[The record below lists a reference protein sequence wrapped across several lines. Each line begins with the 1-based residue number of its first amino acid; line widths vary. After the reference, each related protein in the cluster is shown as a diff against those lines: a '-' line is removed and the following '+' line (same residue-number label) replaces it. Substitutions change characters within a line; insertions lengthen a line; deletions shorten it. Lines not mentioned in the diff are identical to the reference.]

1 MSGAKINNSFS
12 LLYLLASG
20 QVSESA
26 QRPYIR
32 LIIVYNRLTRE
43 PFDRHLRYLPALHGS
58 CFNDLPP
65 QARDRHDPVLAV
77 TLLLPIIADQTHKIS
92 HPVLQSRPGRSRTV
106 F

>member
-1 MSGAKINNSFS
+1 MYKFRQSGDFFKDRPDDPEGKTS
-12 LLYLLASG
+12 YLFETENDA
-20 QVSESA
+20 
-26 QRPYIR
+26 
-32 LIIVYNRLTRE
+32 
-43 PFDRHLRYLPALHGS
+43 FDDIPKG
-58 CFNDLPP
+58 PV